1 MQSVHQAKPPLPLSP
16 PLWSVMERDIKR
28 GWKRAGHTPRFIFLL
43 FLVCLFFLLRIFS
56 SVCQTHTSF
65 YFSSVFLFS
74 FFVSYFFPCLSDTH
88 LVLFF
93 FCFLFVFLFLIFY
106 SVCQTHTS
114 FYSFLCIFQVPDPN
128 LLCMETF
135 SFSSNFLFSWELLTS
150 PSPSSTPF
158 LFYTICILE
167 DNVNFTM

>member
-1 MQSVHQAKPPLPLSP
+1 MCTKQSPPPLSP

-43 FLVCLFFLLRIFS
+43 FFCL
-56 SVCQTHTSF
+56 
-65 YFSSVFLFS
+65 

-88 LVLFF
+88 LGLFF
-93 FCFLFVFLFLIFY
+93 FCFLFVFLFLIFS